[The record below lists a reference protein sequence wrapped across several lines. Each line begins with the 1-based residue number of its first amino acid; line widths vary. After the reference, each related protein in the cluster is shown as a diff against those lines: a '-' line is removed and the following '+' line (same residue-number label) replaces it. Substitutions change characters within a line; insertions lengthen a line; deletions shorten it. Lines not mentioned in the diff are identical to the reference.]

1 MRGRGGVD
9 ATDRGRR
16 VAVIIDPDS
25 YDELVDAAEDA
36 LDRHELE
43 LARAENDFIPWAEVK
58 ADLGLE

>member
-1 MRGRGGVD
+1 MALVPLEYAD
-9 ATDRGRR
+9 KLADL
-16 VAVIIDPDS
+16 
-25 YDELVDAAEDA
+25 ELKDAALYDQVYQIQDA